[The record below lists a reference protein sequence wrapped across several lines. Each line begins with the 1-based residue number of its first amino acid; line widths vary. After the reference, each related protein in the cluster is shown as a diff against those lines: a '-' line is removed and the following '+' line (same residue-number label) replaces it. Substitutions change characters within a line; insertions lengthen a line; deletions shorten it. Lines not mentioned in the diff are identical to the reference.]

1 MRVLIA
7 DRNARLLESISRTFA
22 QQFSV
27 QTASTR
33 KQCGELLRQGEF
45 DLVVISEKLGD
56 GPGLQLIGQI
66 ARSSPDTLRIF
77 AARRSRL
84 QLLKGKLGP
93 FGLFRTLAYPIEPQ
107 KLLSALTLAR
117 AGLEIDVT
125 ALETRHVVTEERQA
139 REVPATFGKAALPL
153 RAPHSVAFTPPPAV
167 ARPTVKRVSPTF
179 TPPAL
184 SINVP
189 MTIASMRRN
198 RPSEALRA
206 AQPAEARSA
215 ASPRLPSQSEAFRT
229 ALAKRDTGKSAASSQ
244 IVSPS
249 SRRGHQLSAVSGEQP
264 RSLTQTR
271 SHGSPSELVRRATA
285 VHPTHK
291 PQLAQTAPKRATV
304 PLAAAIAVV
313 FLVTTLTL
321 RLFDASA
328 APSSSAQATR
338 TSRVGSF
345 SAPRLEIEPP
355 DISAVPG
362 HSTPAGPTPWGHPA
376 RSVAQHAET
385 KAVST
390 TPDEV
395 APDSQM
401 AASNTPIADPSTF
414 GSEAYEPIYS
424 N

>member
-1 MRVLIA
+1 
-7 DRNARLLESISRTFA
+7 
-22 QQFSV
+22 
-27 QTASTR
+27 
-33 KQCGELLRQGEF
+33 
-45 DLVVISEKLGD
+45 
-56 GPGLQLIGQI
+56 
-66 ARSSPDTLRIF
+66 
-77 AARRSRL
+77 
-84 QLLKGKLGP
+84 
-93 FGLFRTLAYPIEPQ
+93 
-107 KLLSALTLAR
+107 
-117 AGLEIDVT
+117 
-125 ALETRHVVTEERQA
+125 
-139 REVPATFGKAALPL
+139 
-153 RAPHSVAFTPPPAV
+153 
-167 ARPTVKRVSPTF
+167 
-179 TPPAL
+179 
-184 SINVP
+184 
-189 MTIASMRRN
+189 
-198 RPSEALRA
+198 
-206 AQPAEARSA
+206 
-215 ASPRLPSQSEAFRT
+215 LPSQSEAFRT
-229 ALAKRDTGKSAASSQ
+229 ALAKRETGKSVASSQ
-244 IVSPS
+244 IVSP
-249 SRRGHQLSAVSGEQP
+249 
-264 RSLTQTR
+264 
-271 SHGSPSELVRRATA
+271 ELVRRATA

-345 SAPRLEIEPP
+345 SASRLEIEQP
-355 DISAVPG
+355 DISAPLRNA
-362 HSTPAGPTPWGHPA
+362 TPAGPTPSVHPA